1 MGALREKYPEELS
14 AVISHARR
22 LSKLLEQ
29 LEARPSRGRWF
40 VGRSG
45 ELRTLVGSVVADWKA
60 GGLDT
65 QQTTE
70 SIRSFVDSLHRDA
83 ARRLRSAA
91 AFACCRADE
100 AITAVGDSGSIDSLT
115 RADSVVTALSV
126 PCAHTVRGG
135 WMEGPEVLARFKAE
149 LDRVDVCARMV
160 WRRLRSGSVTLDD
173 LRAFGR
179 EGLLD
184 AARTFDDGSGVPFG
198 YWAEVRI
205 RGAILDGLKGWGSIP
220 RRLHRELK
228 AMESR
233 EWGADAKH
241 DGAAALARASSPA
254 SERLARATLQP
265 DARAA
270 MLPLYPTP
278 TPPNPNPEDAFGK
291 AQQLALVRALVAQ
304 LPERERELVTGYY
317 LSGQTMEQ
325 LAPRLGLTPSW
336 GIRLLS
342 RALESMRSE
351 LQRGR

>member
-14 AVISHARR
+14 AVIRHARR

-60 GGLDT
+60 GRQDT

-70 SIRSFVDSLHRDA
+70 SIRSFVDHLHRDA
-83 ARRLRSAA
+83 ARRLRSAT

-100 AITAVGDSGSIDSLT
+100 VLTAVGEGWGIDSLT

-149 LDRVDVCARMV
+149 LDRVDVIARIV
-160 WRRLRSGSVTLDD
+160 GRRLRSGRVSLDD

-184 AARTFDDGSGVPFG
+184 AARTYDDGSGVPFG
-198 YWAEVRI
+198 YWAELRI

-241 DGAAALARASSPA
+241 AVAEALAAASSPA
-254 SERLARATLQP
+254 SEGLARAIPQP
-265 DARAA
+265 GARAS
-270 MLPLYPTP
+270 MLPLYPNP
-278 TPPNPNPEDAFGK
+278 TPPNPTPEDALGE
-291 AQQLALVRALVAQ
+291 AQQLARVRALVAQ
-304 LPERERELVTGYY
+304 LPDRERELVKGYY
-317 LSGQTMEQ
+317 LSGQSMEQ

-336 GIRLLS
+336 GTRLLS

>member
-14 AVISHARR
+14 AVIRHARR

-29 LEARPSRGRWF
+29 LESRPSASRWF

-45 ELRTLVGSVVADWKA
+45 ELRTLVASVVADWKA
-60 GGLDT
+60 GRLDT
-65 QQTTE
+65 QQTNE
-70 SIRSFVDSLHRDA
+70 SIRSFVDTLHRGA

-100 AITAVGDSGSIDSLT
+100 AITAVGDSWSIDSLT
-115 RADSVVTALSV
+115 RADSVLTALSV
-126 PCAHTVRGG
+126 ACAHTVRGG
-135 WMEGPEVLARFKAE
+135 WMEGPEVLARFEAE

-160 WRRLRSGSVTLDD
+160 CKRLRSGCVTLDD

-184 AARTFDDGSGVPFG
+184 AARTFDEGRGVPFG
-198 YWAEVRI
+198 YFAEVRI

-241 DGAAALARASSPA
+241 DGAAAHEAASSPA
-254 SERLARATLQP
+254 SEGLARATLQP
-265 DARAA
+265 DARGA
-270 MLPLYPTP
+270 MLPLYPNP
-278 TPPNPNPEDAFGK
+278 TPEDALGK
-291 AQQLALVRALVAQ
+291 AEQLARLRALVAQ
-304 LPERERELVTGYY
+304 LPERERELVKGYY
-317 LSGQTMEQ
+317 LSGQSMEQ